1 MLNKWPC
8 YLLNVIL
15 NIYFFNFSDMADSSV
30 KFDKNGDG
38 IARYTIYNYQ
48 KRLSDGATDY
58 KVIGKWMDGLG
69 KY

>member
-1 MLNKWPC
+1 
-8 YLLNVIL
+8 
-15 NIYFFNFSDMADSSV
+15 MADSSV

-58 KVIGKWMDGLG
+58 KTESLLSSILIRESDFSFN
-69 KY
+69 

>member
-1 MLNKWPC
+1 
-8 YLLNVIL
+8 
-15 NIYFFNFSDMADSSV
+15 MADSSV

-69 KY
+69 KYTQSKKSTHLKVHLK